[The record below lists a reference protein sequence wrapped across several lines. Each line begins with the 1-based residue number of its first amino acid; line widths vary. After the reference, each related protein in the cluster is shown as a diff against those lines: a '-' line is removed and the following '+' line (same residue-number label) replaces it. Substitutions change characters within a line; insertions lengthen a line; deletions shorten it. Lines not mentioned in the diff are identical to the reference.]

1 MPHPM
6 ASAYWIMAPRRG
18 ELCAQAL
25 PALRPGEVLVKTLYG
40 AISRGTESLVFNNLI
55 PESQYDAM
63 AAPFQE
69 GSLPFPVKYG
79 YISVGKVLEGSED
92 LLGRV
97 VFCLYP
103 HQSFYVVPVEHV
115 VPLPPGLP
123 PERAVLA
130 ANMETALN
138 GLWDAT
144 PCLGDRIAI
153 YGAGTV
159 GFLLA
164 WLSQSIP
171 GTDVTL
177 VDPDAAKAEVA
188 QRLGLTLVP
197 PEEAPTDCDLVIHA
211 SGNPE
216 ALTMA
221 LSSAGYEATVLE
233 MSWFGER
240 KVTLPLGEAFHSRR
254 ITLRSSQVGGVSAT
268 RSARKGYRRRMEIA
282 LGLLR
287 SSELDALITGES
299 AFEELP
305 AVMER
310 LADNG
315 RGVLCHRIRY
325 EINE

>member
-6 ASAYWIMAPRRG
+6 ASAYWITAPRRG
-18 ELCAQAL
+18 ELRPQAL

-79 YISVGKVLEGSED
+79 YISVGKVLEGPED
-92 LLGRV
+92 LLGRA
-97 VFCLYP
+97 VFCLHP
-103 HQSFYVVPVEHV
+103 HQSAYVVPSEDV
-115 VPLPPGLP
+115 VPLPPDLP

-144 PCLGDRIAI
+144 PCLGDRIAV

-164 WLSQSIP
+164 WLSQAIP
-171 GTDVTL
+171 GTEVTL
-177 VDPDAAKAEVA
+177 VDPDISKAAVA
-188 QRLGLTLVP
+188 QRLGLTLKP
-197 PEEAPTDCDLVIHA
+197 PEDAPTGCDLVIHA
-211 SGNPE
+211 SGVPE
-216 ALTMA
+216 ALAMA
-221 LSSAGYEATVLE
+221 LASAGYESTVLE

-240 KVTLPLGEAFHSRR
+240 KVTLPLGEAFHSQR
-254 ITLRSSQVGGVSAT
+254 ITLRSSQVGGVSPT
-268 RSARKGYRRRMEIA
+268 RNARKGHRRRMEIA
-282 LGLLR
+282 LDLLCAR
-287 SSELDALITGES
+287 ELEALITGES

-305 AVMER
+305 DVMEK

-325 EINE
+325 GIDQ